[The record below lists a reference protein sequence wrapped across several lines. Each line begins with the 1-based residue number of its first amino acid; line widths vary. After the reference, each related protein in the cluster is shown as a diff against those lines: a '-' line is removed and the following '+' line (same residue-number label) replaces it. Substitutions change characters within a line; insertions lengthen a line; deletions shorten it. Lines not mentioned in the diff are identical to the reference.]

1 MKLRAILADSRITT
15 TSFPQN
21 KMLTLRDVKG
31 VGDATIK
38 KLSDLGIHSVFEVFS
53 FLPRKYIDLKTPIRV
68 FDAEPG
74 QLCLLEGRVE
84 SVSSVTRS
92 KTKSFYVI
100 FSDNLQDN
108 KVFFKA
114 MFYNMPFMHDGFEKG
129 QSYRMLARL
138 SDDLGSLTVVNP
150 SLEKIERISK
160 LDGIYTLYPLGGVM
174 GQNAFKNIVY
184 SALDSIKGAT
194 YEGNLAKIN
203 KDLALCFEAVHRP
216 SSLQIADRAVNSL
229 ASLDLALVLSIYR
242 KLRNSSQKVRKVFY
256 NFDNFRIQDYI
267 STLPFAPTPSQ
278 LKAFEDICSDTNSNR
293 YMSRIVSG
301 DVGSGK
307 TAVAFFAM
315 YLAAKCGKQAALMA
329 PTEILAGQHAKKFDS
344 LAKASGIRYCLLTSS
359 CSQSERKK
367 ILTGLRNGYYQCV
380 IGTNSLVSDD
390 VEYANL
396 ALAVI
401 DEQHRFG
408 VNDRAK
414 LERKGA
420 CDVLSLTA
428 TPIPR
433 SMALTFY
440 EDIAISRIEKRQE
453 AQTNVTTK
461 VYKDL
466 SAAVG
471 FVLDRLRED
480 KQAFIVCPSIV
491 DAEGN
496 DLHSIESFV
505 RDFGNL
511 FSDFSVSVIHGKLK
525 NEEKER
531 AMNDFSQGK
540 TRLLIATSVIEVG
553 IDTKASEI
561 LILNAD
567 RFGLSSLHQLRGRVG
582 RDGSEAHCIL
592 HSASTS
598 EKSVERLSTLEKSND
613 GQYLAEVDFAMRGA
627 GDFLGVKQSGRSLT
641 PIFSLQIN
649 AQILSNAKEYADKY
663 VSNLSLNELLALTR
677 TSRAKIS
684 DFLNTLE
691 CVTLNS

>member
-1 MKLRAILADSRITT
+1 
-15 TSFPQN
+15 
-21 KMLTLRDVKG
+21 MLTLRDVKG

-38 KLSDLGIHSVFEVFS
+38 KLHDLDIHSVFEVFS
-53 FLPRKYIDLKTPIRV
+53 FLPQKYIDLKEPV
-68 FDAEPG
+68 KVMDAEPN

-84 SVSSVTRS
+84 NVSSVTKS
-92 KTKSFYVI
+92 KTRSFFVI
-100 FSDNLQDN
+100 FSDNLANN

-114 MFYNMPFMHDGFEKG
+114 MFYNMPFLHDGFEKG
-129 QSYRMLARL
+129 QEYRLLTRL
-138 SDDLGSLTVVNP
+138 TNDLGSLTVVNP
-150 SLEKIERISK
+150 SIEKIERISK
-160 LDGIYTLYPLGGVM
+160 LDGIYTLYPLGSVM

-184 SALDSIKGAT
+184 SALDNLKGAC
-194 YEGNLAKIN
+194 YEGSLAKVN
-203 KDLALCFEAVHRP
+203 KDLALCFEAAHRP
-216 SSLQIADRAVNSL
+216 TSLNIADRAIDSL
-229 ASLDLALVLSIYR
+229 ASIDLAIVLSIYR
-242 KLRNSSQKVRKVFY
+242 KLRRSTQKSRKVFY
-256 NFDNFRIQDYI
+256 NFENFRILDYV
-267 STLPFAPTPSQ
+267 STLNFEPTDSQ
-278 LKAFEDICSDTNSNR
+278 FQAFEDIFSDMNGDK

-315 YLAAKCGKQAALMA
+315 YAAVKGGKQAALMV
-329 PTEILAGQHAKKFDS
+329 PTEILAKQHAKKF
-344 LAKASGIRYCLLTSS
+344 AQIASDTGIKFALLTSS
-359 CSQSERKK
+359 LSQTERRKV
-367 ILTGLRNGYYQCV
+367 LAGLKNGYYQCV

-390 VEYANL
+390 VEYQNL

-414 LERKGA
+414 LEQKGA

-440 EDIAISRIEKRQE
+440 EDIAISRIEKRQD
-453 AQTNVTTK
+453 AQTNVKTSL
-461 VYKDL
+461 YSDL
-466 SAAVG
+466 QAAVEFIANKLKEG
-471 FVLDRLRED
+471 

-496 DLHSIESFV
+496 DLLSIESFL

-511 FSDFSVSVIHGKLK
+511 FEDFPTCVIHGKLK
-525 NEEKER
+525 NDEKAK
-531 AMNDFSQGK
+531 AMEDFSCGK
-540 TRLLIATSVIEVG
+540 TKLLIATSVIEVG

-582 RDGSEAHCIL
+582 RDGSEAHCLL
-592 HSASTS
+592 HSSN
-598 EKSVERLSTLEKSND
+598 KGERAIQRLETLEKSND
-613 GQYLAEVDFAMRGA
+613 GQYLAEMDFAMRGA

-649 AQILSNAKEYADKY
+649 AQILSNAKEYAEKNL
-663 VSNLSLNELLALTR
+663 SNLSLSELLALTR
-677 TSRAKIS
+677 TSKSGID
-684 DFLNTLE
+684 DFLAELGA
-691 CVTLNS
+691 VTLNS

>member
-1 MKLRAILADSRITT
+1 
-15 TSFPQN
+15 
-21 KMLTLRDVKG
+21 MLTLHDVKG

-53 FLPRKYIDLKTPIRV
+53 FLPRKYIDLKQPLRI

-74 QLCLLEGRVE
+74 QLCMLEGRVE
-84 SVSSVTRS
+84 SVSNVTRS

-100 FSDNLQDN
+100 FSDNLSDN
-108 KVFFKA
+108 RVFFKA
-114 MFYNMPFMHDGFEKG
+114 MFYNMPFLHDGFEKG
-129 QSYRMLARL
+129 QSYRMLTRL
-138 SDDLGSLTVVNP
+138 SNDVGALTVVNP

-160 LDGIYTLYPLGGVM
+160 LDGIYTLYPLGSAM

-184 SALDSIKGAT
+184 SALDSIKGAQ
-194 YEGNLAKIN
+194 YDGNLAKIN

-216 SSLQIADRAVNSL
+216 TSLEIADRAVNSL
-229 ASLDLALVLSIYR
+229 ASLDLAIVLSIYR
-242 KLRNSSQKVRKVFY
+242 KLRDSAQKTRKVFY
-256 NFDNFRIQDYI
+256 NFDDFRIRDYV
-267 STLPFAPTPSQ
+267 STLSFSPTPSQ
-278 LKAFEDICSDTNSNR
+278 MQAFEDIIADMKSDG

-307 TAVAFFAM
+307 TAVAFFALC
-315 YLAAKCGKQAALMA
+315 LAAKGGKQAALMA
-329 PTEILAGQHAKKFDS
+329 PTEILATQHAKKFGDV
-344 LAKASGIRYCLLTSS
+344 AKAMGIRYCLLTSS
-359 CSQSERKK
+359 CTQSERKK
-367 ILTGLRNGYYQCV
+367 ILAGLKNGYYQCV

-390 VEYANL
+390 VEYQNL

-414 LERKGA
+414 LEQKGA

-440 EDIAISRIEKRQE
+440 EDISISRIEKRE
-453 AQTNVTTK
+453 DAQTNVKTK
-461 VYKDL
+461 VYDDL
-466 SAAVG
+466 QAAVG
-471 FVLDRLRED
+471 FILDRLKEG

-496 DLHSIESFV
+496 NLNSIESFM

-511 FSDFSVSVIHGKLK
+511 FSDFDACVIHGKLK

-531 AMNDFSQGK
+531 AMNDFSAGK

-553 IDTKASEI
+553 IDTKATEI

-582 RDGSEAHCIL
+582 RDA
-592 HSASTS
+592 
-598 EKSVERLSTLEKSND
+598 
-613 GQYLAEVDFAMRGA
+613 
-627 GDFLGVKQSGRSLT
+627 
-641 PIFSLQIN
+641 IFEQ
-649 AQILSNAKEYADKY
+649 E
-663 VSNLSLNELLALTR
+663 
-677 TSRAKIS
+677 
-684 DFLNTLE
+684 
-691 CVTLNS
+691 